1 MQLEVNCNKIKH
13 YTEKKLTFLKELLE
27 VIQTGGWGVAVIF
40 VVFYIIKYKQHVYEI
55 NNLNQKLDK
64 SQEMRNEE
72 LNRRHD
78 EVVSCQRDTVE
89 VAASTRDLLQRVE
102 QTLQRYEGY
111 IITNRELAE
120 RVCRAINKCED
131 KK

>member
-1 MQLEVNCNKIKH
+1 M
-13 YTEKKLTFLKELLE
+13 TFLKELLE